1 MEPLQAA
8 PVIIED
14 NAFIGSRCIVVEG
27 VRVEKEAVLGA
38 NVVLTANVTNF
49 GSGSADATVR
59 FSEEGVLIADVPVT
73 GLTSGASVVVSTS
86 MNPSYGNRT
95 VTAEII
101 SNDECPAVNNLASL
115 LLNVQ
120 QGVCGDGIVNN
131 GEACDGGSSCT
142 SSCTVNSPST
152 GGGGGGGSG
161 GVFNIELSEN
171 SPAATLT
178 IRRNDVVRVQVDMD
192 GRVDSYTFRV
202 RSLYNSVLKLQLI
215 APNELR
221 TLERGQYVLFDVDGD
236 GVDDIKV
243 EVKDIGVNNAE
254 LRFSLLDV
262 SQQSEWVPVRDA
274 PPPRDRTT
282 TTEPVQQEFE
292 PEPEV
297 VDSVLEGVITF
308 VEEFSTRSTVPVWLG
323 SLVSLLI
330 VGLGLGAYFLFRRG
344 S

>member
-1 MEPLQAA
+1 M
-8 PVIIED
+8 
-14 NAFIGSRCIVVEG
+14 
-27 VRVEKEAVLGA
+27 
-38 NVVLTANVTNF
+38 
-49 GSGSADATVR
+49 
-59 FSEEGVLIADVPVT
+59 
-73 GLTSGASVVVSTS
+73 
-86 MNPSYGNRT
+86 
-95 VTAEII
+95 
-101 SNDECPAVNNLASL
+101 
-115 LLNVQ
+115 
-120 QGVCGDGIVNN
+120 
-131 GEACDGGSSCT
+131 
-142 SSCTVNSPST
+142 
-152 GGGGGGGSG
+152 
-161 GVFNIELSEN
+161 FNIELSEN

-323 SLVSLLI
+323 SLVSLVI
-330 VGLGLGAYFLFRRG
+330 VGLGLGAYFLFRRD